1 MQIRKLQRKSGAS
14 MVAAWPPWVLSG
26 SGTTF
31 VRMGEGVLKG
41 VIRVDKCL
49 SVTVDREGREA
60 VGRLE
65 WDPPPSLA
73 AVERVLRAHLGE
85 PLTAI
90 GYLDVR

>member
-1 MQIRKLQRKSGAS
+1 

-41 VIRVDKCL
+41 VIRVDRHL
-49 SVTVDREGREA
+49 SLTVDREGREV

-65 WDPPPSLA
+65 WDPPPPPA

-85 PLTAI
+85 PLTSI

>member
-31 VRMGEGVLKG
+31 VRMAEGVLKG

-73 AVERVLRAHLGE
+73 AVERVLRAHLDE